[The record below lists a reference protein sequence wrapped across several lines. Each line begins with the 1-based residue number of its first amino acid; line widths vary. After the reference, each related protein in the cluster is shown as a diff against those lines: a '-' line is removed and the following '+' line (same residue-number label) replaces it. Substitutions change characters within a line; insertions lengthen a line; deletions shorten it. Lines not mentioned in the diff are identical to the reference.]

1 MGTMEGDKKAK
12 QDAKIR
18 LMDFIEKI

>member
-18 LMDFIEKI
+18 LMNFIEKI